1 MHISVVSPIFKTPEI
16 LPELIFRIERS
27 LSEITDSFEIILVDD
42 GCPLNS
48 WSTIQKLT
56 NSFHYIKGVKL
67 TRNFGQQIAVSAG
80 LRYASGEIIIIM
92 DGDLQN
98 PPEAIKIIYDT
109 LCYNSYDIVYCQSK
123 IRNHWRDELSS
134 KMFWFL
140 MNKIL
145 KVGIIPDQL
154 MMKGFNRSFLD
165 KLNLYNER
173 VRVIAGITHDIGM
186 NYGII
191 NVENQ
196 RRNSGKS
203 NFNFIKRFN
212 LMQDI
217 VLATTNNPLNFLIN
231 FSLIAVFI
239 SSVIIIWNTI
249 NYFFYPNVPVGY
261 LSLLS
266 FISFFG
272 SSTLLVLG
280 VIGRYLS
287 NIYIEVRNRPLF
299 FTQETI
305 NLKQKHEQNY

>member
-16 LPELIFRIERS
+16 LPELIFRIERT

-42 GCPLNS
+42 GCPFNS
-48 WSTIQKLT
+48 WSTIQKLA
-56 NSFHYIKGVKL
+56 NSFHYLKGVKL

-98 PPEAIKIIYDT
+98 PPEAIKAIYDS
-109 LCYNSYDIVYCQSK
+109 LVYESYDIVYCQSNT
-123 IRNHWRDELSS
+123 RNHWKDELSS
-134 KMFWFL
+134 KLFWFL
-140 MNKIL
+140 MNRIF

-154 MMKGFNRSFLD
+154 MMKGFIRSFVD
-165 KLNLYNER
+165 KLNQYNER

-191 NVENQ
+191 HVENQ
-196 RRNSGKS
+196 KRTKGKS
-203 NFNFIKRFN
+203 NYNFIKRFN

-217 VLATTNNPLNFLIN
+217 ILATTNNPLNFLIN

-239 SSVIIIWNTI
+239 SSVLIFWNII
-249 NYFFYPNVPVGY
+249 NYFVYPTVPVGY
-261 LSLLS
+261 ISLLS

-272 SSTLLVLG
+272 SSILLVLG

-287 NIYIEVRNRPLF
+287 NIYTEVRNRPLF
-299 FTQETI
+299 FIQETI
-305 NLKQKHEQNY
+305 NLK